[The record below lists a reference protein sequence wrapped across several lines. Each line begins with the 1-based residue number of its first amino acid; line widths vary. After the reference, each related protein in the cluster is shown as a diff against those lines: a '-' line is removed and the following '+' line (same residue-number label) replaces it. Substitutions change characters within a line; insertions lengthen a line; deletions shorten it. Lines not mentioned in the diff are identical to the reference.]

1 MTVAIRTD
9 ASASIGIGH
18 VQRCL
23 ALAAAL
29 HDLGE
34 FVVFVCRD
42 GHAAALG
49 GIARTAH
56 ALRLLRA
63 AEGRPVSQQHDAD
76 ETVQAL
82 GDDRPDR
89 VVVDHYALDAEWHG
103 RVSAALKVPVAAID
117 DLADR
122 PLEVDLLIDQN
133 LHDNH
138 RHKYAGR
145 LPARAQLLGGP
156 RFALLGPAYRAATPI
171 GLHAQVNSIGIFLG
185 GTDPGGLSA
194 VALRACREQAG
205 FRGPIE
211 VVSTSANP
219 GLEALRS
226 AVAATPNTSLSLDL
240 ANLADFFGRHDVQIG
255 AGGGASWERCC
266 LGVPSL
272 LLQLAAN
279 QASVVPALVSQGAAA
294 ALPDGVAPTPASI
307 GQALRSLI
315 DDTAGRAR
323 IGAHA
328 RSLVDGLGA
337 QRVAC
342 ALLRSHLSVTRAGV
356 HDEGR
361 LLAWRNHPATRSVS
375 HNRDPI
381 DASDHA
387 RWFAHVRADPARL
400 LMVGHIGA
408 RPVGVIRFD
417 LNARRQAEVS
427 LYLDPALQGIG
438 LGTALLAAGE
448 TAARR
453 WSEPAGFIASVL
465 ASNPASAR
473 LFAAAGYCGG
483 DGRWHKPAANPSF
496 HPEYPT

>member
-1 MTVAIRTD
+1 MTIAIRTD

-34 FVVFVCRD
+34 RVVFVCRD
-42 GHAAALG
+42 GHAPALAG
-49 GIARTAH
+49 VARSAH
-56 ALRLLRA
+56 ALHLLPA
-63 AEGRPVSQQHDAD
+63 ADDRPVSAERDAR

-82 GDDRPDR
+82 GADRPNH
-89 VVVDHYALDAEWHG
+89 VVVDHYSLDAEWHG
-103 RVSAALKVPVAAID
+103 RVSTAIKAPVAAID

-122 PLEVDLLIDQN
+122 PLDVDLLIDQN
-133 LHDNH
+133 LHDDH
-138 RHKYAGR
+138 RRKYAGKLSSR
-145 LPARAQLLGGP
+145 TQLLGGP

-171 GLHAQVNSIGIFLG
+171 ALHPRVDSIGIFLG

-219 GLEALRS
+219 HLEALRT

-240 ANLADFFGRHDVQIG
+240 ADLADFFGRHGIQVG

-272 LLQLAAN
+272 LLQVAAN
-279 QASVVPALVSQGAAA
+279 QAAVVPPLVSRGAPATLA
-294 ALPDGVAPTPASI
+294 DGVAATQTSI
-307 GQALRSLI
+307 GGALRALI
-315 DDTAGRAR
+315 DDTAGRLR
-323 IGAHA
+323 IGERA

-337 QRVAC
+337 ERVAC
-342 ALLRSHLSVTRAGV
+342 ALLRSRLSVVRAEA

-361 LLAWRNHPATRSVS
+361 MLAWRNHPVTRSVS
-375 HNRDPI
+375 HQGELI
-381 DASDHA
+381 DAADHA
-387 RWFAHVRADPARL
+387 RWFTRVRADPARL
-400 LMVGHIGA
+400 LMVGHIGT

-417 LNARRQAEVS
+417 LDARHQAEVS
-427 LYLDPALQGIG
+427 LYLDPALHGIG
-438 LGTALLAAGE
+438 LGPALLAAGE
-448 TAARR
+448 VAARR
-453 WSEPAGFIASVL
+453 WAEPAGFLASVL
-465 ASNPASAR
+465 PSNPASAR
-473 LFAAAGYCGG
+473 LFTTAGYSGG
-483 DGRWHKPAANPSF
+483 GRWHKPAADPDF